1 MNKIKTNRYRHIETL
16 KQRLLVIQSSVGKLY
31 NIVNQVGDDDGSIE
45 SLIADIEKLLGIQ
58 GG

>member
-31 NIVNQVGDDDGSIE
+31 NIVNQVGDDDGSME
-45 SLIADIEKLLGIQ
+45 SLIAGLEKLLGIQ